1 MDNKTILAAFNNQLS
16 EFLDDVVRLFPN
28 DIDIRAAKNSLSMMK
43 KMNPKLILTA
53 WYNYVSQPY
62 GEEILNKGLEPFIEK
77 NYTEDIKYLEDS
89 SKVLE
94 VIDRIRNPIKEM
106 NNTDKDISLKY
117 INNLNKLSNIY
128 FTK

>member
-1 MDNKTILAAFNNQLS
+1 M
-16 EFLDDVVRLFPN
+16 
-28 DIDIRAAKNSLSMMK
+28 DIRAAKNSLSMMK

-53 WYNYVSQPY
+53 WYTYVSQPY

-94 VIDRIRNPIKEM
+94 VIDRIRKPIKEM
-106 NNTDKDISLKY
+106 NDTDKCTSLKY